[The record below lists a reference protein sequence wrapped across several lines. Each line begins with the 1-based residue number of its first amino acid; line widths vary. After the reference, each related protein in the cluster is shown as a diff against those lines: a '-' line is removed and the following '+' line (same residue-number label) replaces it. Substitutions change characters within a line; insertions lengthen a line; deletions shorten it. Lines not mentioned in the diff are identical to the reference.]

1 MSILLILALLAS
13 PVQDAPPTIGQ
24 EVKRIPSAANGG
36 ISDWERGEDGTTV
49 YLRGLGRWYRVTLS
63 GPCIDFAT
71 SPRLLFRTHSDG
83 SFDRFSTIA
92 VANEPRRTCGVE
104 TIHLSGDPR
113 RSGGG

>member
-1 MSILLILALLAS
+1 MSILFALAALA
-13 PVQDAPPTIGQ
+13 APAQATAPEIGR

-36 ISDWERGEDGTTV
+36 ISDWERGEDGSTV
-49 YLRGLGRWYRVTLS
+49 YLRASGRWYRVTLS

-92 VANEPRRTCGVE
+92 VANQPHRTCGVE
-104 TIHLSGDPR
+104 TIHHSANPR
-113 RSGGG
+113 RSH